1 MNGCEVMIISM
12 VILLILVGCWIN
24 GRNKG
29 LVAMLISTAT
39 YLVGWIF
46 ARIGAKPFGLILSN
60 ILPSIGQHEASP
72 SGSSFSS
79 MLTVSSNR
87 FFYNGIAFIIIFYG
101 ITFLSRWLLK
111 RVRFLK
117 HIPVLGTVNGWAGGL
132 LDMLVGYL
140 IIFMLLMIFQLW
152 PGEWWQEQL
161 SDSGLAQW
169 IILKTP
175 ILAEQ
180 AIHWFA

>member
-1 MNGCEVMIISM
+1 MVISM

-24 GRNKG
+24 GYKKG

-39 YLVGWIF
+39 YFIGWIV
-46 ARIGAKPFGLILSN
+46 ARMGAKALGLLLSN
-60 ILPSIGQHEASP
+60 ILPSIGGHETAP
-72 SGSSFSS
+72 TGSTFTS
-79 MLTVSSNR
+79 MLTISSNQ

-117 HIPVLGTVNGWAGGL
+117 KVPVVGTVNSWAGGC
-132 LDMLVGYL
+132 LDVVVGYL
-140 IIFMLLMIFQLW
+140 IIFMVLMVFQLW
-152 PGEWWQEQL
+152 PGTWWQNQL
-161 SDSGLAQW
+161 ANSGLAQS

-175 ILAEQ
+175 LLAEQ
-180 AIHWFA
+180 AIHWFM